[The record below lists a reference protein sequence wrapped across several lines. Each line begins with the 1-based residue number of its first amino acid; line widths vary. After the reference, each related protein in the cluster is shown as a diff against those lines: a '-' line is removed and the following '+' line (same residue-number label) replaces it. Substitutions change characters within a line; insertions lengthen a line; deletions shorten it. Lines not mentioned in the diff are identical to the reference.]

1 MNMRQSRTGYWKTRE
16 IYAQRLLFLCN
27 TNLAEGEKNEN
38 TILLSIQ
45 TAYEGGDT
53 LSFTHANL
61 STLCSAG
68 GQKGISFS
76 GSESPSGAFLCLCA
90 CVGVSP
96 SVSQHL
102 LASRE
107 CDARAHLLHFKR

>member
-1 MNMRQSRTGYWKTRE
+1 MNIGQSRTGYWKTRK
-16 IYAQRLLFLCN
+16 IYAQRLFLVCD

-45 TAYEGGDT
+45 TAYEEGDT